1 MRSSPLSSLQ
11 IALCAGATLAIV
23 LLSLFH
29 IYEQVMELVIHY
41 VQNSLTGS
49 MLPVINSMLS
59 ETAGLGFIG
68 VVVQILA
75 LKGEDTWLGALSEKL
90 YEKPEVRESL
100 SLGVVCPHAT
110 RHASQMSQTHT
121 HTAHTHTRQT
131 PTPKY
136 TRKKNARVHTHTH
149 NPKSPDPHS
158 RLLRRPHPPRKEH

>member
-121 HTAHTHTRQT
+121 HTAHTHT
-131 PTPKY
+131 
-136 TRKKNARVHTHTH
+136 AHTHTAH
-149 NPKSPDPHS
+149 THTAHTHTAHTHTVLFFLSSCFPGA
-158 RLLRRPHPPRKEH
+158 PRAV

>member
-1 MRSSPLSSLQ
+1 MQ

-121 HTAHTHTRQT
+121 HPAHTLLPLPPCTCSPLPFSLPFLSPSHPDHVRLAPAPQLPWVRLESSPMRQ
-131 PTPKY
+131 
-136 TRKKNARVHTHTH
+136 
-149 NPKSPDPHS
+149 
-158 RLLRRPHPPRKEH
+158 L